1 MSEREANA
9 VKVKRHVDLNVSQN
23 WPKPQNN
30 CLTMKTDSKLRNRK
44 LKAKVGE
51 RKSRVT
57 DNDEEKKSDL
67 MIK

>member
-23 WPKPQNN
+23 WLKPQNN
-30 CLTMKTDSKLRNRK
+30 CLTMKTGSKLRNRK

-51 RKSRVT
+51 RGT
-57 DNDEEKKSDL
+57 EQADNHEERKSDL